1 MEFGFVYALL
11 LKGREKTFALSNP
24 ENWILMAIAA
34 VSNPQGHEPSWKRLS
49 VCLSAG
55 MSVKV
60 VTLFK
65 KLTLPAD
72 HT

>member
-34 VSNPQGHEPSWKRLS
+34 VSNPQGHEPS